1 MRKKASRHVGVV
13 DLALVPVA
21 LPDCA
26 LIEEPAAAAAGDQ
39 DAAEEEQ
46 PEPAERSTKRLKAV
60 RVPPASFTQ
69 ALTNFLNGDK
79 VTVATQQFP
88 TKNLTA
94 AKKDQS
100 FAVLCCRGV
109 ALSNARSLT

>member
-1 MRKKASRHVGVV
+1 MREEARRGAGVE
-13 DLALVPVA
+13 DLVPVA
-21 LPDCA
+21 PPDGA
-26 LIEEPAAAAAGDQ
+26 PLENTAAAAAGEQ

-46 PEPAERSTKRLKAV
+46 AEPAERTTKRLKAV
-60 RVPPASFTQ
+60 RVPPASYTQ

-88 TKNLTA
+88 TKNLKA

-100 FAVLCCRGV
+100 FAVRRTVAACR
-109 ALSNARSLT
+109 SR